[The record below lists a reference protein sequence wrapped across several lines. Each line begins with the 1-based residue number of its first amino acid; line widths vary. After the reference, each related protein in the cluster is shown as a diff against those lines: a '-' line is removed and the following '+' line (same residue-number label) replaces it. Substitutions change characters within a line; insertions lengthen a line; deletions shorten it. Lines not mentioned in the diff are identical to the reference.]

1 MLCSQYWSTNYF
13 QMQVAGTPQINEVW
27 SLSFTE
33 GAASTQ
39 RHSQQDRN
47 PTCRK
52 FQNTAETSHWSGI
65 VLSLPSGHL
74 FGQSQLCICNSSS
87 IPVLET
93 HEYSISWGLSNNHGS
108 CHSASLSVTFTLHR
122 DGRDHRD
129 PRDRIVLLVLG
140 ALFLC
145 LNIGEA
151 DNAWKC
157 RSYVT

>member
-1 MLCSQYWSTNYF
+1 MTFTALGRAGATQKVRELRKAQGKPSSVDRSVHETLSGREQLVLCSQYWSTNYF

-52 FQNTAETSHWSGI
+52 FQNTAETSRWSGI
-65 VLSLPSGHL
+65 VLSLPTGHL

-93 HEYSISWGLSNNHGS
+93 HEYSIL
-108 CHSASLSVTFTLHR
+108 
-122 DGRDHRD
+122 
-129 PRDRIVLLVLG
+129 
-140 ALFLC
+140 
-145 LNIGEA
+145 
-151 DNAWKC
+151 
-157 RSYVT
+157 